1 MSGID
6 VSDVTHAPFPESFRV
21 AVIVVGDFVLFGSVY
36 VIFARTV
43 VRGLSSVI
51 GTWMLRREHATPEK
65 VGVKFAI
72 TGGRPTMPESVT
84 AVSAAPRVVA
94 NAGKLNF
101 PSARVLA
108 AARAKVTETV

>member
-1 MSGID
+1 MIGL
-6 VSDVTHAPFPESFRV
+6 
-21 AVIVVGDFVLFGSVY
+21 GDFVLFGSVY

-43 VRGLSSVI
+43 VIGLSSVI
-51 GTWMLRREHATPEK
+51 GTWMLRREHAIPEK

-72 TGGRPTMPESVT
+72 TGGRPTMPESVI
-84 AVSAAPRVVA
+84 AVSAVPRVVA

-101 PSARVLA
+101 PSVRVLA